1 MRIFTVA
8 SAIIRADKYVIS
20 SGYVNNKSCQ
30 KPGFDLITNNFSDLV
45 GKYFALLLFDKA
57 SKQLVSQFVA
67 QVQASMQENLKL
79 VEWLDGPTRRAAIEK
94 LSDMTNLI
102 GYSTLSKHFPYKL
115 RGDAPLADNIR
126 VIMEHQYNEYI
137 GRVGGSVNRNEW
149 VTTGSSVDAAYI
161 R

>member
-1 MRIFTVA
+1 
-8 SAIIRADKYVIS
+8 
-20 SGYVNNKSCQ
+20 
-30 KPGFDLITNNFSDLV
+30 
-45 GKYFALLLFDKA
+45 
-57 SKQLVSQFVA
+57 
-67 QVQASMQENLKL
+67 MQENLEL

-149 VTTGSSVDAAYI
+149 VTTGSSVDAMYYVMMNQIILPAGILQLPFFAVKHHPARNFGSIIGHELTHGFDNSGRYYADDGNL
-161 R
+161 RNW